1 MTTDEK
7 LDCLIMMMRD
17 VSHGLH
23 TLESTISCGLD
34 KYTVSSEISMIATN
48 IDSALSRIDSGD
60 ALYSDNR
67 KKRTKKS
74 FWG

>member
-7 LDCLIMMMRD
+7 LDCLIVMMRD
-17 VSHGLH
+17 VSRGLRA
-23 TLESTISCGLD
+23 LESTISCGLD

-48 IDSALSRIDSGD
+48 IDSALSQIDSGV
-60 ALYSDNR
+60 ASYSDDK

-74 FWG
+74 FWS